1 MVVDDDPDICFLLEK
16 YLARNGFQVL
26 TAHTLKKTIELM
38 ESHPDLDVMLS
49 DYRLDGIDG
58 KEMLQKVRSV
68 FPRLPVIFITGYNDL
83 KTAVA
88 LMKMGAYDYVLK
100 PLFPDE
106 ILNTVSTAIKEN
118 SQMEVQSNG
127 DFITISEV
135 RKSKAFDADY
145 ILKGKG
151 GVFQKLEE
159 QVELVG
165 PTDFSIIIYGE
176 SGTGKEIIAQQIH
189 QKSARAKK
197 PFIAIDCGA
206 LSKELAGSE
215 LFGHEKGAFT
225 GAISQKIGS
234 FELAN
239 GGTIFLDEIANL
251 PYDVQVSL
259 LRVIQERKMKR
270 LGGAKDILLDIRII
284 IASNERLWDSVGKG
298 KFREDLYHRFN
309 EFSIEVPPL
318 RERKQEIMLFA
329 QHFLMKANLDLGKKI
344 EGFSDEVEEILCNYI
359 WPGNLRELKNVIKR
373 SVLLSNTEI
382 IQAASLPFEITNF
395 KKLSFETDQPITVV
409 EPIISRI
416 AERREAIAS
425 LSDKEVESNAT
436 LDGMLK
442 GAAIDVEYDLIL
454 KTLHEVNFNKSKA
467 ARILNIDRKT
477 LYNKMRMYQQINKK
491 GK

>member
-16 YLARNGFQVL
+16 YLTRNGFEVL
-26 TAHTLKKTIELM
+26 VAHTLKKTIESM
-38 ESHPDLDVMLS
+38 ELHPDLDVMLS

-58 KEMLQKVRSV
+58 REMLQKVRLI
-68 FPRLPVIFITGYNDL
+68 FPSLPVIFITGYNDL
-83 KTAVA
+83 KTAVT

-106 ILNTVSTAIKEN
+106 ILNTVTAAIQQN
-118 SQMEVQSNG
+118 SQMEVKPNG
-127 DFITISEV
+127 DFITTSESK
-135 RKSKAFDADY
+135 KSKAFDAEY
-145 ILKGKG
+145 ILNGKG
-151 GVFQKLEE
+151 GAFQKLEE

-165 PTDFSIIIYGE
+165 PTDLSVIIYGE
-176 SGTGKEIIAQQIH
+176 SGTGKEIIARQIH
-189 QKSARAKK
+189 QKSTRSKK

-206 LSKELAGSE
+206 LSKELASSE
-215 LFGHEKGAFT
+215 LFGHEKGSFT
-225 GAISQKIGS
+225 GAINQKIGS

-251 PYDVQVSL
+251 PYDVQISL

-270 LGGAKDILLDIRII
+270 LGGVKDIFLDIRII

-309 EFSIEVPPL
+309 EFSLEVPSL
-318 RERKQEIMLFA
+318 RDRKQDIMLFA
-329 QHFLMKANLDLGKKI
+329 QHFLKKSNIELGKEI
-344 EGFSDEVEEILCNYI
+344 HGFSDDVKEVLINYV

-373 SVLLSNTEI
+373 SVLLTNVDY
-382 IQAASLPFEITNF
+382 IQLSSLPFEIINF
-395 KKLSFETDQPITVV
+395 KKLSFENDQPSENI

-416 AERREAIAS
+416 VERREVIAS
-425 LSDKEVESNAT
+425 LSEKKFESDET

-442 GAAIDVEYDLIL
+442 GAAVDVEYDLIL
-454 KTLHEVNFNKSKA
+454 KTLEEVNFNKSKA

-477 LYNKMRMYQQINKK
+477 LYNKMRIYQQLNKK